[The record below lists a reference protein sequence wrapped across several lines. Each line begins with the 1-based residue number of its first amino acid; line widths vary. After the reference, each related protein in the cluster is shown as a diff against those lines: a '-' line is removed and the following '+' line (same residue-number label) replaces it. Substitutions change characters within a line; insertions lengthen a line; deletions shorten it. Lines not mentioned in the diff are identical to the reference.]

1 MRKRKKGK
9 KLSREKNQRKALM
22 RSLATNLI
30 ERKRIKTT
38 LAKAKE
44 LRPFIEKKITLA
56 KRCLGESNEIK
67 VAKTRLLRKDFSQRT
82 VKEIFELA
90 ELFKERKGG
99 YVRII
104 KVVVRRSDSAS
115 MAIVDWTEKAEKKEV
130 EKGKSDKNN
139 KAKGKKDEKEKKD
152 KKKIIKK

>member
-56 KRCLGESNEIK
+56 KRCLGKSNEVK
-67 VAKTRLLRKDFSQRT
+67 VAKTRLLRKDFSQKT

-90 ELFKERKGG
+90 ELFKERSGG
-99 YVRII
+99 YVRIT
-104 KVVVRRSDSAS
+104 KVVARRSDGAS

-130 EKGKSDKNN
+130 EEKKSDKN
-139 KAKGKKDEKEKKD
+139 KKSKEKKEKEE
-152 KKKIIKK
+152 KKKEIKK